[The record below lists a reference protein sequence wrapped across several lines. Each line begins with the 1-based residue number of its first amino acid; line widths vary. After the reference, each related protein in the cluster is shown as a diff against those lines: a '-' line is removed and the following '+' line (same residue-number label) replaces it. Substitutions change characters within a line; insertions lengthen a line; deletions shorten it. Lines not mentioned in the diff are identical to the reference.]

1 MSVQIVVQVLVPA
14 GAYWIATLWT
24 PEMSVAVALMVTP
37 ARRGEPGS
45 VSVVVGPL
53 LSTIRAVAAV
63 EAVVRVERSV
73 ATERTS

>member
-24 PEMSVAVALMVTP
+24 PEMSVAVALMVTL

-45 VSVVVGPL
+45 VSVAGG
-53 LSTIRAVAAV
+53 
-63 EAVVRVERSV
+63 AVVVDDPGRRRRS
-73 ATERTS
+73 RRS